1 MLEGGQIGWDPPV
14 QTALSWGP
22 RLFVFYLVFV
32 LFVGVM
38 RSVKLARY
46 FWFSALR
53 TSAVQGRSALTAN
66 RRGTIELPSF
76 RRLSFLTLLLSILV
90 VVIWTS
96 QILENVATSR
106 YFGPAP
112 IFASLAQ
119 ELQLLS
125 LGVGVCT
132 FLYILAI
139 LWDGVLRRRRNL
151 SDP

>member
-1 MLEGGQIGWDPPV
+1 MQEGGQIGWDPPV
-14 QTALSWGP
+14 QTALPWGP
-22 RLFVFYLVFV
+22 RFFVFYLIVV
-32 LFVGVM
+32 LLVGVVK
-38 RSVKLARY
+38 SVKLARY

-66 RRGTIELPSF
+66 RRADDRITSF

-90 VVIWTS
+90 VVIWAS
-96 QILENVATSR
+96 QISENVATSR
-106 YFGPAP
+106 YFGQAP

-125 LGVGVCT
+125 LGLGVCT

-139 LWDGVLRRRRNL
+139 LWDGVLTRRRNL
-151 SDP
+151 NDP